1 LPPESSLGFL
11 VIGAGRI
18 LTRRLGKSSEGPD
31 PVNLL
36 GNWRALWFLLGLAL
50 GEVGLR
56 CAADSKDPK

>member
-1 LPPESSLGFL
+1 LGFL
-11 VIGAGRI
+11 VIGASGI

-36 GNWRALWFLLGLAL
+36 GNWRALWFLLGLDL

-56 CAADSKDPK
+56 CAAGFRDPK